1 MDSLSQIVL
10 GAAVGEAVLGRKIG
24 GKAAL
29 LGAVLGTIPDLDVLL
44 KYFFDNPLDQ
54 DLSHRGFSH
63 SILFAL
69 FMGFSV
75 GYLLFKLSK
84 KNIPFKPWFIFVF
97 LCTVTHPMLDIFTT
111 WGTQFLWPFPERI
124 SFNSIFVIDPLYT
137 LPFLF
142 CLIVALCKK
151 RESLSRKKWNLAG
164 LTISTAYLLVGVIIK
179 LVILSGVQDKFPQ
192 ENIIQ
197 SSVKPMPL
205 TSFYWMS
212 LNETDNDFILAYHHL
227 WKDYDATDI
236 QRFDKNYHLLDGL
249 DETSNA
255 IVEKIKFVT
264 KGYLSVEQKGDTI
277 LCKDLRF
284 GSVSKLTNGKVKN
297 TLMGYGLIIENN
309 KIKQVT
315 SLRNGRDFKA
325 LDFKNY
331 LNELF

>member
-10 GAAVGEAVLGRKIG
+10 GAAVGEAVLGKKIG
-24 GKAAL
+24 GKAAF
-29 LGAVLGTIPDLDVLL
+29 LGAILGTIPDLDVLL

-84 KNIPFKPWFIFVF
+84 KNIPFKPWFTFVF

-111 WGTQFLWPFPERI
+111 WGTQFLWPHPERF
-124 SFNSIFVIDPLYT
+124 SFNTIFVIDPFYT

-151 RESLSRKKWNLAG
+151 RESINRKRWNLTG
-164 LTISTAYLLVGVIIK
+164 LALSTSYLLIGVIIK
-179 LVILSGVQDKFPQ
+179 LSILSGVESKFPN
-192 ENIIQ
+192 ENLIQ

-212 LNETDNDFILAYHHL
+212 LNETENDFIMAYHHL
-227 WKDYDATDI
+227 WKEFDATDI
-236 QRFDKNYHLLDGL
+236 QRFNKNYELLEDL
-249 DETSNA
+249 DVDANE
-255 IVEKIKFVT
+255 IIEKIKFIT
-264 KGYLSVEQKGDTI
+264 KGFLALEQKGDTL

-284 GSVSKLTNGKVKN
+284 GSISKLTNGKLN
-297 TLMGYGLIIENN
+297 GSLMGYGLIIEQNS
-309 KIKQVT
+309 IKKVT
-315 SLRNGRDFKA
+315 SLRDGRNFK
-325 LDFKNY
+325 
-331 LNELF
+331 